1 MQKKTIFQVKQMSKN
16 QIRLA
21 FLGIVLVTAFAVAVI
36 WPNSFGWFNQ
46 FKIHLGLDL
55 QGGTHLV
62 YEADVNAIDGVD
74 KKEAVEGVRDVIE
87 RRVNAYGVSEP
98 TVQTNYSGDNYRII
112 VELAGVKDVS
122 EAIKMIGETPLLEFK
137 TQGAQVNV
145 STEEN
150 ASSTNSQAKTLAQDL
165 LKKALAGEDFAKL
178 ATEYSED
185 PESAKN
191 GGDLPW
197 VTKGQFVPE
206 FDQAI
211 FVDLKPGE
219 ISPNLVESQFGYH
232 IIKKIEEK
240 INDKGEVEVHAAHI
254 LIQNTNADLS
264 NVTWDTTAL
273 GGRNL
278 QKAYLEFDQNTN
290 KPMVGLEFNAEGK
303 DLFAAITE
311 NNVGKPVAIFLDG
324 FLISAPT
331 VQEAIKDG
339 NAVISG
345 NFDVKEAKDMVR
357 RLNSGA
363 LPVPITLLSQQTIG
377 ASLGANSVSKS
388 LTAGI
393 VGLTAAAL
401 FMLFLYR
408 LPGLVAVLA
417 LGVYSAVTLAI
428 FEMIP
433 ITMTL
438 AGVAGFIL
446 SIGMA
451 VDANVLIFERT
462 KEELREG
469 RSLISAVENGFS
481 RAWSSIRDSNFSSI
495 ITCVILAWFGT
506 SVVKGFAITL
516 AIGILV
522 SMFSAITVT
531 RTFLRLV
538 INKKF
543 EDKLWL
549 FGLNKKR
556 QE

>member
-1 MQKKTIFQVKQMSKN
+1 MQKNTIFQAKQVSKN
-16 QIRLA
+16 QIRLY
-21 FLGIVLVTAFAVAVI
+21 FLGIILLTAFAVAVI
-36 WPNSFGWFNQ
+36 WPNGFGWFNK

-62 YEADVNAIDGVD
+62 YEADVAAIDGVD

-137 TQGAQVNV
+137 TQGTAPAVNTDPNMIDGNV
-145 STEEN
+145 E
-150 ASSTNSQAKTLAQDL
+150 AKNLAQEVL
-165 LKKALAGEDFAKL
+165 GKALKGDDFAQL

-185 PESAKN
+185 LESAKN

-197 VTKGQFVPE
+197 VKRGDFVPE

-211 FVDLKPGE
+211 FDTLKVGE
-219 ISPNLVESQFGYH
+219 ISPSLVESQFGYH
-232 IIKKIEEK
+232 IIKKLEERV
-240 INDKGEVEVHAAHI
+240 NDQGELEVHAAHI
-254 LIQNTNADLS
+254 LIQNTNADLTG
-264 NVTWDTTAL
+264 VTWDTTAL

-278 QKAYLEFDQNTN
+278 QRAYLEFDQNTN
-290 KPMVGLEFNAEGK
+290 KPLVGLEFNAEGK
-303 DLFAAITE
+303 ELFAAITE
-311 NNVGKPVAIFLDG
+311 SNVGKPVAIFLDG

-345 NFDVKEAKDMVR
+345 DFDVKEAKDMVR

-363 LPVPITLLSQQTIG
+363 LPVPINLLSQQTIG
-377 ASLGANSVSKS
+377 ASLGANSVSQS
-388 LTAGI
+388 LMAGI
-393 VGLTAAAL
+393 IGLAAAAL
-401 FMLFLYR
+401 FMLVLYR

-417 LGVYSAVTLAI
+417 LGVYSAITLAI

-446 SIGMA
+446 SVGMA

-462 KEELREG
+462 KEELRDG
-469 RSLISAVENGFS
+469 RSLVSAIENGFS
-481 RAWSSIRDSNFSSI
+481 RAWSSIRDSNLSSI
-495 ITCVILAWFGT
+495 ITCIILAWFGT

-516 AIGILV
+516 AIGILI

-538 INKKF
+538 VNKRF

-549 FGLNKKR
+549 FGLNKKK

>member
-1 MQKKTIFQVKQMSKN
+1 MQKNTIFQVKQVNKN
-16 QIRLA
+16 QIRLT
-21 FLGIVLVTAFAVAVI
+21 FLAIVLLTAFAVAVI
-36 WPNSFGWFNQ
+36 WPNGFGWFNQ

-62 YEADVNAIDGVD
+62 YEADVAAIESVD

-122 EAIKMIGETPLLEFK
+122 EAIQMIGETPLLEFK
-137 TQGAQVNV
+137 TQGEALPSTDQTAIDANV
-145 STEEN
+145 E
-150 ASSTNSQAKTLAQDL
+150 AKNLAQEIL
-165 LKKALAGEDFAKL
+165 NKALLGDDFAQL
-178 ATEYSED
+178 AKEYSED
-185 PESAKN
+185 LESAQN

-197 VTKGQFVPE
+197 VKKGDFVPE

-211 FVDLKPGE
+211 FDTLKIGE
-219 ISPNLVESQFGYH
+219 ISQELVESQFGYH
-232 IIKKIEEK
+232 IIKKLEERL
-240 INDKGEVEVHAAHI
+240 NDQGEIEVHAAHI
-254 LIQNTNADLS
+254 LIKNSNADLGA
-264 NVTWDTTAL
+264 VTWETTAL

-278 QKAYLEFDQNTN
+278 QRAYLEFDQNTN
-290 KPMVGLEFNAEGK
+290 RPMVGLEFNAEGK
-303 DLFAAITE
+303 DLFASITE
-311 NNVGKPVAIFLDG
+311 ANVGKPVAIFLDG

-345 NFDVKEAKDMVR
+345 DFDVKEAKDMVR

-363 LPVPITLLSQQTIG
+363 LPVPINLISQQTIG
-377 ASLGANSVSKS
+377 ASLGANSVSQS

-393 VGLTAAAL
+393 VGLLAAAL
-401 FMLFLYR
+401 FMLIFYR
-408 LPGLVAVLA
+408 LPGLVSVLA
-417 LGVYSAVTLAI
+417 LGVYSAITLAI
-428 FEMIP
+428 FAMIP
-433 ITMTL
+433 VTMTL

-446 SIGMA
+446 SVGMA
-451 VDANVLIFERT
+451 VDANILIFERT
-462 KEELREG
+462 KEELRAG
-469 RSLISAVENGFS
+469 RSLVSAVENGFA
-481 RAWSSIRDSNFSSI
+481 RAWSSIRDSNLSSI
-495 ITCVILAWFGT
+495 ITCLILAWFGT
-506 SVVKGFAITL
+506 SIVKGFAITL

-531 RTFLRLV
+531 RTLLHLTV
-538 INKKF
+538 NKKF
-543 EDKLWL
+543 EEKLWL

>member
-1 MQKKTIFQVKQMSKN
+1 MQKNTIFQVKQVSKN
-16 QIRLA
+16 QIRLT
-21 FLGIVLVTAFAVAVI
+21 FLSIVLLTAFAVAVI
-36 WPNSFGWFNQ
+36 WPNGFGWFNQ
-46 FKIHLGLDL
+46 FRIHLGLDL

-62 YEADVNAIDGVD
+62 YEADVAAIESVD

-122 EAIKMIGETPLLEFK
+122 EAIQMIGETPLLEFK
-137 TQGAQVNV
+137 TQGEALPSTDQNAIDANVEAQN
-145 STEEN
+145 
-150 ASSTNSQAKTLAQDL
+150 LAQEVL
-165 LKKALAGEDFAKL
+165 NKALLGEDFAQL
-178 ATEYSED
+178 AKEYSED
-185 PESAKN
+185 LESAQN

-197 VTKGQFVPE
+197 VKKGDFVPE

-211 FVDLKPGE
+211 FDTLKVGE
-219 ISPNLVESQFGYH
+219 ISQELVESQFGYH
-232 IIKKIEEK
+232 IIKKLEERL
-240 INDKGEVEVHAAHI
+240 NEQGEIEVHAAHI
-254 LIQNTNADLS
+254 LIKNSNADLGA
-264 NVTWDTTAL
+264 VTWETTPL

-278 QKAYLEFDQNTN
+278 QRAYLEFDQNTN
-290 KPMVGLEFNAEGK
+290 RPMVGLEFNAEGK
-303 DLFAAITE
+303 ELFATITE
-311 NNVGKPVAIFLDG
+311 ANVGKPVAIFLDG

-345 NFDVKEAKDMVR
+345 DFDVKEAKDMVR

-363 LPVPITLLSQQTIG
+363 LPVPINLISQQTIG
-377 ASLGANSVSKS
+377 ASLGANSVSQS

-393 VGLTAAAL
+393 VGLMAAAL
-401 FMLFLYR
+401 FMLIFYR
-408 LPGLVAVLA
+408 LPGFVSVLA
-417 LGVYSAVTLAI
+417 LGVYSSITLAI
-428 FEMIP
+428 FAMIP
-433 ITMTL
+433 VTMTL

-451 VDANVLIFERT
+451 VDANILIFERT
-462 KEELREG
+462 KEELRAG
-469 RSLISAVENGFS
+469 RSLVSAIENGFA
-481 RAWSSIRDSNFSSI
+481 RAWSSIRDSNLSSI
-495 ITCVILAWFGT
+495 ITCLILAWFGT
-506 SVVKGFAITL
+506 SIVKGFAITL

-531 RTFLRLV
+531 RTLLHLTV
-538 INKKF
+538 NKKF
-543 EDKLWL
+543 EEKLWL